1 MAKSSI
7 EINPLYARI
16 EKIAAERGYKNI
28 TELCKASG
36 VPRATLTDLKYN
48 RTNDLSSKNLT
59 KLSAAFNL
67 STDYIL
73 GISVDAQIDEYTFRL
88 AELEK
93 ALKTATAE
101 EAGEIAVEIDGL
113 RESLHDLTFIQ
124 TIEAAADRQ
133 AKKNNHPAETGRVA
147 DKRTQRIFAFVDKC
161 SPEELSDL
169 TKYIDFLETQRNIK

>member
-1 MAKSSI
+1 MFYDRFK
-7 EINPLYARI
+7 L
-16 EKIAAERGYKNI
+16 
-28 TELCKASG
+28 LCKRKGISCTKAATENGFSNSTPTKWKKTAATPDG
-36 VPRATLTDLKYN
+36 STVSILADYFNVPVEYLMG
-48 RTNDLSSKNLT
+48 
-59 KLSAAFNL
+59 L
-67 STDYIL
+67 STQ
-73 GISVDAQIDEYTFRL
+73 SQIDEYTFRL

-101 EAGEIAVEIDGL
+101 EADEIAVEIDGL
-113 RESLHDLTFIQ
+113 QESLKDMKFSQPFEENAI
-124 TIEAAADRQ
+124 RQ

>member
-16 EKIAAERGYKNI
+16 EKIAAEQGYKNI

-101 EAGEIAVEIDGL
+101 EADEIAVEIDGL
-113 RESLHDLTFIQ
+113 RESLNDLTFSRN
-124 TIEAAADRQ
+124 IEIAAEQ

-147 DKRTQRIFAFVDKC
+147 DKRTRRIFDFVDKC
-161 SPEELSDL
+161 SPEEFADL
-169 TKYIDFLETQRNIK
+169 AKYIDFLEARRTAK